1 MPSLRDWSFGPS
13 TETRCVLSVCMGLV
27 FSDGYVGEI
36 EDCFAKRKLQYD
48 FALIVRHFE
57 DSTQQSPLNAFGL
70 QKFPDHRAR
79 DFPGAVRIAQ
89 LLAFGIGDQFI
100 ADAGVEEIPRHESKS
115 TLVGVRFGNRR
126 LLTSSLSGIREKS
139 PVPKK
144 RSEEHTS

>member
-1 MPSLRDWSFGPS
+1 MECD
-13 TETRCVLSVCMGLV
+13 CGLI
-27 FSDGYVGEI
+27 G
-36 EDCFAKRKLQYD
+36 
-48 FALIVRHFE
+48 RHVE

-115 TLVGVRFGNRR
+115 TLVGVRFVTLR
-126 LLTSSLSGIREKS
+126 LLPSSLSGIRLIDS
-139 PVPKK
+139 NRRPTPY
-144 RSEEHTS
+144 